1 MASGAARCL
10 QDKAEGLLLQ
20 TYTNNVLVNN
30 TEVAVLGTKVKSHGV
45 GPHSDA
51 KMIES
56 SNTVFSGGIGIV
68 RQGDKAD
75 CKHKTT
81 GSGNVFIG

>member
-20 TYTNNVLVNN
+20 TYTSNVFVNN
-30 TEVAVLGTKVKSHGV
+30 KEVAVLGTKVKSHGDN
-45 GPHSDA
+45 PHSNA
-51 KMIES
+51 KMVES
-56 SNTVFSGGIGIV
+56 SNTVFSGGRGIV
-68 RQGDKAD
+68 REGNKAS
-75 CKHKTT
+75 CGHKTT

>member
-10 QDKAEGLLLQ
+10 QDKAGDMLLQ

-30 TEVAVLGTKVKSHGV
+30 NEVAVLGTKVKPHGP
-45 GPHSDA
+45 GRHSRA
-51 KMIES
+51 KMMECS
-56 SNTVFSGGIGIV
+56 SSVFSGGLGIV
-68 RQGDKAD
+68 RQGDKAQ
-75 CKHKTT
+75 CGHKTT